1 MYDYVIERVDQ
12 IYLAHNLYE
21 LCAVLQDSQFVA
33 CCQVELPA
41 RLDLLVSSAGELIET
56 ESFIYSGKTT
66 VQLDENPLCDGPTG
80 DDLICT
86 DRNQLQS
93 INPHAVKW
101 FERVDT
107 SGSGQAVS
115 THFKCKYR
123 GAECIAYE
131 LMPGREFGLPMV
143 QVRCSV
149 LI

>member
-1 MYDYVIERVDQ
+1 MRCTWHTTCMICVLCYKAFVI
-12 IYLAHNLYE
+12 
-21 LCAVLQDSQFVA
+21 CGCSQLVA
-33 CCQVELPA
+33 CCQVELPG